1 MDIIRYNDLYKDR
14 MSIFNSYL
22 LFTVFVVLLSLFVS
36 MNITYKKYY
45 LAKAVVDNNEY
56 LKCLIE
62 ENSLSLLNKNST
74 LIIDGVE
81 YQYSILSV
89 EPIVNENNLIYQVE
103 LKVNLDSKISKENNV
118 LNLKILV
125 EKQSVFKY
133 ILKKVGEI
141 Y

>member
-14 MSIFNSYL
+14 MNIFNSYL
-22 LFTVFVVLLSLFVS
+22 LFTIFVVLLSLFVS
-36 MNITYKKYY
+36 MNIIYKKYF
-45 LAKAVVDNNEY
+45 LAKAVVNNNGY
-56 LKCLIE
+56 LKCLVE

-74 LIIDGVE
+74 LIIDEVE
-81 YQYSILSV
+81 YQYSISSV

-125 EKQSVFKY
+125 EKQSVLKY
-133 ILKKVGEI
+133 VIRKVGEI

>member
-1 MDIIRYNDLYKDR
+1 MDIIRYNDLYKDK
-14 MSIFNSYL
+14 MNIFNSYL

-36 MNITYKKYY
+36 MNITYKKYF

-89 EPIVNENNLIYQVE
+89 EPIVNENNLIYHVE

>member
-125 EKQSVFKY
+125 EKQSVLKY
-133 ILKKVGEI
+133 VIRKVGEI

>member
-22 LFTVFVVLLSLFVS
+22 LFTIFLVLLSLFVS